1 MAIFK
6 RKPKDTFE
14 GGGLVLF
21 EDVPQAIRTEK
32 VLRKA
37 GYQVKLVAPPP
48 ALRKGC
54 DLSVEINLVEQMGI
68 ERLLGEQN
76 LAYMEIS
83 PLREKSSDLLD
94 MVKVTDF
101 GNAVMVKAGNMK
113 ISFDKSTGVIL
124 NTSGG
129 GCPDI
134 PYLHAELIDKKLAE
148 APRPKDIG
156 FTLCAL
162 MADRA
167 FEECLNIWEGNQ
179 SCF

>member
-6 RKPKDTFE
+6 QKKKDTFE
-14 GGGLVLF
+14 GSGLVIF
-21 EDVPQAIRTEK
+21 DDVPQAIHGEK
-32 VLRKA
+32 VLKKA

-54 DLSVEINLVEQMGI
+54 DLSLEINLVEQMGI
-68 ERLLGEQN
+68 ERLFSDQN
-76 LAYMEIS
+76 LPYMEIA
-83 PLREKSSDLLD
+83 PLREKTSGLLD
-94 MVKVTDF
+94 IVSVTDF
-101 GNAVMVKAGNMK
+101 GEAVMVKAGNMK

-134 PYLHAELIDKKLAE
+134 PWLHAELIDKKLSE

-167 FEECLNIWEGNQ
+167 FEECLNIWQGNL
-179 SCF
+179 S

>member
-1 MAIFK
+1 MGILK
-6 RKPKDTFE
+6 RKRNDFE

-21 EDVPQAIRTEK
+21 EDVPQAIKAEK
-32 VLRKA
+32 VLKKA

-54 DLSVEINLVEQMGI
+54 DLSVEINLVEQVGI
-68 ERLLGEQN
+68 ERLLDERT
-76 LAYMEIS
+76 LAYMEIA
-83 PLREKSSDLLD
+83 PLREKTSDLLD
-94 MVKVTDF
+94 IVTVTDF
-101 GNAVMVKAGNMK
+101 GDALMVKAGNMK

-134 PYLHAELIDKKLAE
+134 PYLHSELIDKILTE

-167 FEECLNIWEGNQ
+167 FEECLNIWQGTQ
-179 SCF
+179 S